1 MKRFNT
7 FTLVSVASM
16 VFAFT
21 VISGGVAGALPLLFD
36 DSHYSH
42 MPSVRS

>member
-7 FTLVSVASM
+7 LTIAIASLI
-16 VFAFT
+16 FSIT
-21 VISGGVAGALPLLFD
+21 VMSGGVAGALPLLFD